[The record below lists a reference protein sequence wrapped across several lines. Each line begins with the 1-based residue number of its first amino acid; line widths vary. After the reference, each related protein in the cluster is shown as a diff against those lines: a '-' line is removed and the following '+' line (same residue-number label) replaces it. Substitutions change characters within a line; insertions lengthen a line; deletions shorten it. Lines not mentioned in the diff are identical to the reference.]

1 MSYFHVGKIE
11 MNKTYKCSEW
21 IAKYFQSTCQEL
33 KVLRMNVSNEALG
46 TPFYEALGTS
56 FYETLGTSWSV
67 WTQPFIYMALI
78 LVEDQKDPK
87 VIQAVMTKKIF
98 IVFEWEGGR
107 TSNITSSRG
116 RNPL

>member
-1 MSYFHVGKIE
+1 
-11 MNKTYKCSEW
+11 
-21 IAKYFQSTCQEL
+21 
-33 KVLRMNVSNEALG
+33 MNVSNEALG

-67 WTQPFIYMALI
+67 WTQPFIYMAFI